1 MSAQALQ
8 QRLPQLSVPVIF
20 LLVISLVYAVL
31 VIQNIAL
38 WVFFWGSL
46 VGIVGTVLL
55 VYLFY
60 RLVVAVEK
68 IADSM

>member
-1 MSAQALQ
+1 MPAQALH
-8 QRLPQLSVPVIF
+8 QRLPQLGVLVIF

-31 VIQNIAL
+31 VTQNIAL

-46 VGIVGTVLL
+46 VGIVGMVLL
-55 VYLFY
+55 VYLFH

-68 IADSM
+68 IAESM

>member
-1 MSAQALQ
+1 MPAQALH
-8 QRLPQLSVPVIF
+8 QRLPQLGVPVIF

-46 VGIVGTVLL
+46 VGIVGMVLL
-55 VYLFY
+55 VYLFH

-68 IADSM
+68 IAESM